1 MTTKVELIKDRIQ
14 ALDIDPD
21 SKPRIYS
28 LLDTLSE
35 PGKKVYVVKE
45 FECEEY
51 LAITDEQL
59 KVHIRNYGSDGTLQ
73 QKISYI
79 ITSKDL
85 PLYVEQHKDA
95 IDNEI
100 GTVIRRR

>member
-1 MTTKVELIKDRIQ
+1 MTTKVELIKARIQ
-14 ALDIDPD
+14 ALDIDPEC
-21 SKPRIYS
+21 KPRIYS

-45 FECEEY
+45 FEYEEY

-59 KVHIRNYGSDGTLQ
+59 KVHTRNYGSDGTLQ

-79 ITSKDL
+79 ITSKEL
-85 PLYVEQHKDA
+85 PIYVEKHKDA

-100 GTVIRRR
+100 GAVMRRR